1 MGRRVQRKKM
11 AEEGVPGR
19 RELFCTILG
28 ITTQR
33 KPNLCMNLFDEPNS
47 RELLNQIFGEGY
59 VARSEKL
66 TSYVLEHRTN

>member
-1 MGRRVQRKKM
+1 
-11 AEEGVPGR
+11 
-19 RELFCTILG
+19 
-28 ITTQR
+28 
-33 KPNLCMNLFDEPNS
+33 MNLFDEPNS